1 MKDICSVKEESWW
14 SHFFLSISTT
24 RWQVRNVES
33 VFFWEDSW
41 CKEWPLSRLYPRFYN
56 LAQNKNSSVK
66 EVISNCT
73 SLNLFNW
80 RRPLREWEQEQAE
93 ELLSC
98 FSHINLGNGYD
109 AIKWPYRDQAYST
122 RLGYKLIMGLDDSFT
137 NHWRKVWCLR
147 IPPKIS
153 LFLWKYQHD
162 ILPIQKVLNSRVPLK
177 FSPNCSLCGI
187 ERESREHLFWNCY
200 LVRKVWIIFYDWWS
214 LNRNVMNGHG
224 DLLLLLRCLKG
235 VALREAWHTS
245 VIALLWTIWL
255 ARNERIFSKQDW
267 NEEKLTWLIKTR
279 AFEWLL
285 AAGKMAKGLESLWKV
300 NPRGSCLLFNKKHKG
315 GDFMWCNANFIG
327 YSDGSWKLLP
337 DN

>member
-1 MKDICSVKEESWW
+1 
-14 SHFFLSISTT
+14 
-24 RWQVRNVES
+24 
-33 VFFWEDSW
+33 
-41 CKEWPLSRLYPRFYN
+41 
-56 LAQNKNSSVK
+56 
-66 EVISNCT
+66 
-73 SLNLFNW
+73 
-80 RRPLREWEQEQAE
+80 
-93 ELLSC
+93 
-98 FSHINLGNGYD
+98 
-109 AIKWPYRDQAYST
+109 
-122 RLGYKLIMGLDDSFT
+122 MGLDDSFT
-137 NHWRKVWCLR
+137 SHWRKVWSLR
-147 IPPKIS
+147 IAPKIS

-187 ERESREHLFWNCY
+187 EEESRAHLFWNCY
-200 LVRKVWIIFYDWWS
+200 LVRKVWIVFLDWWS

-224 DLLLLLRCLKG
+224 DLFLLFRCLKG

-267 NEEKLTWLIKTR
+267 NEEKLVWLIKIR

-285 AAGKMAKGLESLWKV
+285 AAGKMARGLESLWKV

-315 GDFMWCNANFIG
+315 RDFIWCNTNFIG

-337 DN
+337 DNSVRCGVGCCITDLEDNLIFIFSSPGKANSPLEAEREALLFLYTQIIQSSQLHGIFTLCTNSKVLEKQFLKARAGYKEEESLNILEDWENLVKDKRFKIQFVFRDKLIGADSLAKDGGKRKKMMQAWC